1 MPKMPTPEEK
11 MQMEQMRA
19 RVMQRQGDVEETED
33 TAFEAAAPK
42 GRFSPKALNSLVDAT
57 NRLLPLFGI
66 TDKYDKFSDVVTVL
80 PPEFVRIL
88 SMFSAAISDAVDAG
102 VLPPDAVVDLK
113 VVSDDSG
120 ILGLAGRV
128 NMAAKTPS
136 LKRFLMQKI
145 VEKGKGEMK
154 EGEYGEE
161 EGSESEGPMSEGETE
176 SLFASR
182 M

>member
-1 MPKMPTPEEK
+1 MPTPDEK

-19 RVMQRQGDVEETED
+19 RVMARQGDVEETED
-33 TAFEAAAPK
+33 MGFEAAAPK
-42 GRFSPKALNSLVDAT
+42 GRFTPKALNSLVDAT

-66 TDKYDKFSDVVTVL
+66 DQKYDKFSDQVTVL
-80 PPEFVRIL
+80 PTPFVRIL

-102 VLPPDAVVDLK
+102 VLPPDATIDLK

-128 NMAAKTPS
+128 NMAAKS
-136 LKRFLMQKI
+136 GGLKRFLMGKI
-145 VEKGKGEMK
+145 IEKGKGEMK
-154 EGEYGEE
+154 EGEYSEE
-161 EGSESEGPMSEGETE
+161 EGGESEGPMSEGETE

>member
-1 MPKMPTPEEK
+1 MPTPDEK
-11 MQMEQMRA
+11 MMMEQMRS
-19 RVMQRQGDVEETED
+19 RVMERQGDVEETED
-33 TAFEAAAPK
+33 MGFEAAAPK

-66 TDKYDKFSDVVTVL
+66 EDKYEKFSDQVTVL
-80 PPEFVRIL
+80 PTPFVRIL
-88 SMFSAAISDAVDAG
+88 SMFSAAISDAIDAG
-102 VLPPDAVVDLK
+102 ILPPDATIDLK

-128 NMAAKTPS
+128 NMAAKS
-136 LKRFLMQKI
+136 GGLKRFLKGKI
-145 VEKGKGEMK
+145 MEKGKGEMM
-154 EGEYGEE
+154 EGEYSEE
-161 EGSESEGPMSEGETE
+161 EGSEEKGPMSEGETE

>member
-1 MPKMPTPEEK
+1 MPTPDEK
-11 MQMEQMRA
+11 MQMEEMRS
-19 RVMQRQGDVEETED
+19 RVMARQGDVEETED
-33 TAFEAAAPK
+33 MGFEAAAPK

-66 TDKYDKFSDVVTVL
+66 EEQYEKFAQGETVTVL
-80 PPEFVRIL
+80 PVPFVRIL

-102 VLPPDAVVDLK
+102 ILPPDAVVDLK

-128 NMAAKTPS
+128 NMASKS
-136 LKRFLMQKI
+136 GGLKRFLKGKI

-154 EGEYGEE
+154 EGEYSEE
-161 EGSESEGPMSEGETE
+161 EGGESEGPMSDGETE